1 MTPSRRGTLFLV
13 AGPSGAGKDTLI
25 AAARQRLAA
34 THVFPRRLIT
44 RPAADATEQHEPTT
58 ESAFLAAR
66 ARGQLALAW
75 QAHGQWYGLPASI
88 ADDLAAGRH
97 VVANVSRT
105 VIAEARARFSPT
117 RCILVTASA
126 ANLAARLAARGREA
140 APDIAARLEREVG
153 FSPDHTVYNDGSLE
167 TAVER
172 LIAAL
177 SC

>member
-1 MTPSRRGTLFLV
+1 MTSSRRGTLFLV

-25 AAARQRLAA
+25 AAARCRLAV
-34 THVFPRRLIT
+34 THAFPRRLIT
-44 RPAADATEQHEPTT
+44 RPLADATEQHETMSEP
-58 ESAFLAAR
+58 AFLALR
-66 ARGQLALAW
+66 AQGQLALSW
-75 QAHGQWYGLPASI
+75 QAHGLWYGLPASI
-88 ADDLAAGRH
+88 NDDLTAGRH

-105 VIAEARARFSPT
+105 VVAEASARFAPT

-126 ANLAARLAARGREA
+126 ANLAARLVARGREA
-140 APDIAARLEREVG
+140 APDIAARLEREIG

-177 SC
+177 TC